1 MLTKSVIA
9 IYLKVP
15 NLFLT
20 KFGDDLSRDT
30 CIVTVFLNL
39 NTEAKINL
47 TQTGIQELYIC
58 SIAKINLSF
67 G

>member
-47 TQTGIQELYIC
+47 TQTGIQELTFIPMQK
-58 SIAKINLSF
+58 SV
-67 G
+67 